1 MVFSV
6 VVFFH
11 PFFTAFVIMQYL
23 LGFKL
28 FLAEKKGLFIF
39 ISHAYDEEYTEG
51 TLVSG

>member
-28 FLAEKKGLFIF
+28 FLAEKKDILFSF
-39 ISHAYDEEYTEG
+39 PMPMMKNTGYS
-51 TLVSG
+51 